1 MAHSVNVTPMTST
14 HPGRQPSVSE
24 AESQLTARPRFSRDD
39 SMPGGMGLPNSPRHK
54 FSDSHSSLS
63 SYTSSTMH
71 SGCHSRIS
79 SMSTVSGGVQPFNSL
94 LNDMPSF
101 ETKLGEAQQMDSVP
115 PSLELRSQ
123 SPRTATKQPVKPNR
137 RL

>member
-24 AESQLTARPRFSRDD
+24 ADSQLTARPRFSRDD
-39 SMPGGMGLPNSPRHK
+39 SMQGGMGLPNSPRHK

-71 SGCHSRIS
+71 SGSHSRIS

-101 ETKLGEAQQMDSVP
+101 ETKLGETQQMDSAP